1 MGASIIRV
9 GTDGRI
15 STPQIKLPD
24 GSEEV
29 RKVGPQDCLGAAEKP
44 VVRHICYAF
53 LSINEN

>member
-1 MGASIIRV
+1 MIRV